1 MEFSQCACIVLI
13 YFRLVFK
20 PCEALQTYELPWRW
34 RHSILL
40 SLIQAHLL
48 GQALALKEHGH
59 RFRRHHLLREAN
71 DLIAI
76 ILDTR
81 DYALSNPIAFG
92 NNVSRADL

>member
-20 PCEALQTYELPWRW
+20 PC
-34 RHSILL
+34 
-40 SLIQAHLL
+40 
-48 GQALALKEHGH
+48 QALAMKEHGH